1 MLTVPFPRGAV
12 VRRAA
17 VAAMLAGASGGVLI
31 PADVLDAQRPD
42 SAAARPAISSPDS
55 SAARI
60 APATGTL
67 RLDEVYAEA
76 ARRSP
81 RVEAAR
87 SLARAAEARVPSA
100 RRPPDPQLQV
110 GFMNYGLPSLRPMD
124 VTGMNQLQLM
134 QMLPVAGQLGLAGAS
149 AEARAEA
156 ERARSIDVRWDVRTR
171 VASAFY
177 ELYQYDQSIAIAV
190 ETRRL
195 MQDIATIAESMYKVG
210 EGRQADVL
218 RAQVEVAKM
227 TEEIV
232 RMQAMRTA
240 TAGRLNALLDR
251 PADTPVPA
259 AVLPA
264 FARDVPTLDSLHAAA
279 QAGRPMIRAG
289 EEEVRAARASERLA
303 RRDIWPDLQ
312 IGVAYGQRDATG
324 GMGGTERMG
333 SLMVGASVPVFARS
347 RQLKM
352 RQETAAM
359 RQMAAA
365 DLGAMRADTRGAVAE
380 MYADLTRARNLQ
392 ALYRGTILPQA
403 EANVTSSLAA
413 YRVGSIPFMTL
424 IDSRAAVNRYRQ
436 ELVALEADEG
446 QAWAELEMLLGAE
459 LFDPSRVA
467 PPVAARRSEP

>member
-1 MLTVPFPRGAV
+1 M
-12 VRRAA
+12 RRAV
-17 VAAMLAGASGGVLI
+17 VAAMLAGTSGGVLI
-31 PADVLDAQRPD
+31 PTDSILAQRPD
-42 SAAARPAISSPDS
+42 
-55 SAARI
+55 I
-60 APATGTL
+60 APPDTSTARVVQAAGAL
-67 RLDEVYAEA
+67 RLADVYAEA

-81 RVEAAR
+81 RIDAAR

-100 RRPPDPQLQV
+100 RRPPDPQLQI
-110 GFMNYGLPSLRPMD
+110 GFMNYGLPSLRPME

-134 QMLPVAGQLGLAGAS
+134 QMLPIAGQLGLAGAS

-156 ERARSIDVRWDVRTR
+156 ERARSVDVQWDVRTR
-171 VASAFY
+171 VAGAFY

-195 MQDIATIAESMYKVG
+195 MQDIATIATSMYRVG

-251 PADTPVPA
+251 PAGTPVPA

-264 FARDVPTLDSLHAAA
+264 FAAEVPTLDSLQAAA
-279 QAGRPMIRAG
+279 QAGRPMIQAG
-289 EEEVRAARASERLA
+289 EQEVRAARASERLA

-312 IGVAYGQRDATG
+312 LGVQYGQRDAGATMG
-324 GMGGTERMG
+324 GGTERMA
-333 SLMVGASVPVFARS
+333 SLMVGATVPVFARS

-352 RQETAAM
+352 REEAAAM

-380 MYADLTRARNLQ
+380 MYADLTRSRNLQ

-446 QAWAELEMLLGAE
+446 RAWAELEMLLGAE
-459 LFDPSRVA
+459 LFDPSR
-467 PPVAARRSEP
+467 AASPSATRRSDP

>member
-1 MLTVPFPRGAV
+1 MR
-12 VRRAA
+12 
-17 VAAMLAGASGGVLI
+17 AGALGIASGIGSLLL
-31 PADVLDAQRPD
+31 ATNLTAQRPD
-42 SAAARPAISSPDS
+42 SAPVRPAVAPADS
-55 SAARI
+55 TVTRI
-60 APATGTL
+60 APPPAGTL
-67 RLDEVYAEA
+67 RLADVYAEA
-76 ARRSP
+76 ARSSP

-87 SLARAAEARVPSA
+87 ALARAAAARVPSA

-110 GFMNYGLPSLRPMD
+110 GFMNYGLPGLRPME
-124 VTGMNQLQLM
+124 TLGMNQLQLM

-156 ERARSIDVRWDVRTR
+156 ERARAVDVQWDVRTR
-171 VASAFY
+171 AATAFY
-177 ELYQYDQSIAIAV
+177 ELYQYDQSIAIAG

-195 MQDIATIAESMYKVG
+195 MQDIARIAEAMYKVG

-218 RAQVEVAKM
+218 RAQVEVARM

-240 TAGRLNALLDR
+240 TAGRLNAILDR
-251 PADTPVPA
+251 PADTPVPTA
-259 AVLPA
+259 LLPA
-264 FARDVPTLDSLHAAA
+264 FAANAPSLDSLHAAA

-289 EEEVRAARASERLA
+289 EQEVRAARASERLA

-312 IGVAYGQRDATG
+312 LGVQYGQRDATG

-333 SLMVGASVPVFARS
+333 SLMIGASVPVFARS

-352 RQETAAM
+352 REETAAM
-359 RQMAAA
+359 QQMAAA

-380 MYADLTRARNLQ
+380 MYADLARSRNLQ
-392 ALYRGTILPQA
+392 ALYRTTILPQA

-446 QAWAELEMLLGAE
+446 RAWAELEMLLGAE
-459 LFDPSRVA
+459 LFDPSRTA
-467 PPVAARRSEP
+467 SPNAARRSEP

>member
-1 MLTVPFPRGAV
+1 
-12 VRRAA
+12 
-17 VAAMLAGASGGVLI
+17 MLAGASGSVVI
-31 PADVLDAQRPD
+31 PTHTILAQRPD
-42 SAAARPAISSPDS
+42 SAAARPTTPPPDTS
-55 SAARI
+55 FVGVAA
-60 APATGTL
+60 ATGLL
-67 RLDEVYAEA
+67 RLAEVYAEA

-87 SLARAAEARVPSA
+87 SLARAAEARIPSA
-100 RRPPDPQLQV
+100 RRPPDPQLQI
-110 GFMNYGLPSLRPMD
+110 GFMNYGLPSLRPME
-124 VTGMNQLQLM
+124 VTGMNQIQLM

-156 ERARSIDVRWDVRTR
+156 ERARSVDVQWDVRTR

-177 ELYQYDQSIAIAV
+177 ELYQYDQSIAIAI

-195 MQDIATIAESMYKVG
+195 MEDIATIAQSMYKVG

-264 FARDVPTLDSLHAAA
+264 FAAAVPALDSLQAAA
-279 QAGRPMIRAG
+279 QASRPMIRAG
-289 EEEVRAARASERLA
+289 EQEVRAARASERLA

-312 IGVAYGQRDATG
+312 LGVAYGQRDAAG

-352 RQETAAM
+352 REESAAM

-365 DLGAMRADTRGAVAE
+365 DLGAMRADTRGAVSE

-392 ALYRGTILPQA
+392 VLYRTTILPQA

-436 ELVALEADEG
+436 ELVALESDEG
-446 QAWAELEMLLGAE
+446 RTWAELEMLLGAE
-459 LFDPSRVA
+459 LFDPSRTA
-467 PPVAARRSEP
+467 SPNAARRSEP